1 MPRLSA
7 LAVATPYGGL
17 APTLAALSQGTGAPG
32 TGSPAVLD
40 EPLLTTL
47 RRLLTEVGPADAILL
62 ATTKGDLPRWSAALP
77 STAGVGGPAD
87 LARELGAIVVS
98 AACAS
103 GPLALG
109 EAARMV
115 LSGRARRVAVL
126 GGDRLGPFVQE
137 GFAALRALDPAGCR
151 PFDRDRQGLVLGEA
165 AAAIMVSADDGGD
178 GPWLSGWGASLDAHH
193 LTGPARDGAG
203 LAAACRAALARA
215 GVITPAA
222 IIAHGTGTRYNDAAE
237 ACAYTA
243 LCPGVPVTAWKGVFG
258 HSLGACGLL
267 EAALAA
273 AIIRTGGMLPG
284 CARLRDSDTGLP
296 LLPPGLHPFS
306 GTLLSPNAGF
316 GGING
321 AVLIGGG
328 PPAPLLPIIPQLR
341 TQVTLPSPWGALT
354 AREVIG
360 HSEPTWGRMDLP
372 CRVLTALAQ
381 RAGVLPPDTAVVL
394 LTDSGSAASDRLFEA
409 GRREGNADPQRFTYT
424 LPTTAIGEASIRC
437 GLHGAGFALMGAS
450 DAAGRAAAAGLLA
463 EGAPAVLLARVE
475 ADQPP
480 LCAWAE
486 LWTA

>member
-7 LAVATPYGGL
+7 LAVATPFGGL
-17 APTLAALSQGTGAPG
+17 EPTLAALYGAADGAMPG
-32 TGSPAVLD
+32 TLG

-47 RRLLTEVGPADAILL
+47 RRLLAELGPADAILL

-77 STAGVGGPAD
+77 STAGFGSPAD
-87 LARELGAIVVS
+87 LARELGATVVT

-126 GGDRLGPFVQE
+126 AGDRLGPFVHE
-137 GFAALRALDPAGCR
+137 GFAALRAIDPAGCR
-151 PFDRDRQGLVLGEA
+151 PFDRERQGLVLGETA
-165 AAAIMVSADDGGD
+165 AAVMVSADGAGGD
-178 GPWLSGWGASLDAHH
+178 AHSPWLSGWGASLDAHH

-203 LAAACRAALARA
+203 LIAACRAALLRA
-215 GVITPAA
+215 GLSVPGA

-243 LCPGVPVTAWKGVFG
+243 LCPGVPVTAWKGVLG

-273 AIIRTGGMLPG
+273 AIIRDHRPLPG
-284 CARLRDSDTGLP
+284 CARLRESDTP
-296 LLPPGLHPFS
+296 LTLLSPGPHAFS

-328 PPAPLLPIIPQLR
+328 PPAPLLPIIPRLR
-341 TQVTLPSPWGALT
+341 QQIALPLPWGALT

-360 HSEPTWGRMDLP
+360 HREPTWGRMDLP
-372 CRVLTALAQ
+372 SRVVTALAV
-381 RAGVLPPDTAVVL
+381 RAGALSPATAVVL
-394 LTDSGSAASDRLFEA
+394 LTDTGSAASDRLFEA
-409 GRREGNADPQRFTYT
+409 GRREGNPDPQRFTYT

-437 GLHGAGFALMGAS
+437 GLHGPGFALMGAS
-450 DAAGRAAAAGLLA
+450 DAAGRETAAGLLA

-475 ADQPP
+475 ADQLPH
-480 LCAWAE
+480 CAWAE
-486 LWTA
+486 VWTA